1 MATPAARAE
10 PWPPEALDAQP
21 RTVVHFRSILL
32 LREPP
37 GARRPPSPE
46 GRRLRPR
53 PGRQV
58 GRPPE
63 TPGFLCVCQAASG
76 SFCRAWIF
84 RRSSAVMIRQARSA
98 RRRRFKRSIG

>member
-1 MATPAARAE
+1 MADELFTAVDTYVDG
-10 PWPPEALDAQP
+10 L
-21 RTVVHFRSILL
+21 FRSDDATLTGAHCRTATDPPVI
-32 LREPP
+32 EP
-37 GARRPPSPE
+37 RRSF
-46 GRRLRPR
+46 
-53 PGRQV
+53 